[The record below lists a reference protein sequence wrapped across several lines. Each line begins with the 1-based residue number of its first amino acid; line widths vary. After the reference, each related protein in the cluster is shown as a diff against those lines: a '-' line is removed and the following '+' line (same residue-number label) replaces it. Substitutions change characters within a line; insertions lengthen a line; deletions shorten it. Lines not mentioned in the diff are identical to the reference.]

1 MINLIKSYKFAIK
14 YVVGFGTKKIPQNKY
29 KLSIE
34 EYLGLDNN
42 KIPMRI
48 YYSYKSTK
56 KTIIIFLGA
65 SPDGEKHVAV
75 NLLAQNLSSLG
86 YNVFIPR
93 IPPLMSLNISNEN
106 VDWMRHIYNLIHKRK
121 DVDSDNIIGFG
132 ISYGG
137 GMLLKASLESEF
149 LRNPLK
155 SIYLY
160 GAGCNAETILK
171 FITKGE
177 FEVQGNIVKI
187 KPHEWGLTVFF
198 HHFIDEIDFG
208 FSNEKIK
215 EVLQLRVENKKDE
228 SNKKIEELNNQEQ
241 NIAKSI
247 TTGKIN
253 QEVQKLVDQ
262 ILKNKFNYIE
272 DLSCKKICTDVKTK
286 AFILHGAND
295 NMIPYTESIQ
305 LDELL
310 PNSELLISYLFE
322 HKGIASKRNI
332 LFKIKELLRLIQFLA
347 KFYRYNES

>member
-48 YYSYKSTK
+48 YYSHKSTK

-93 IPPLMSLNISNEN
+93 IPPLMLLNISNEN

-121 DVDSDNIIGFG
+121 DVDSNNIIGFG

-149 LRNPLK
+149 QRNPLK
-155 SIYLY
+155 SIYL
-160 GAGCNAETILK
+160 
-171 FITKGE
+171 
-177 FEVQGNIVKI
+177 
-187 KPHEWGLTVFF
+187 
-198 HHFIDEIDFG
+198 
-208 FSNEKIK
+208 S
-215 EVLQLRVENKKDE
+215 ENK
-228 SNKKIEELNNQEQ
+228 
-241 NIAKSI
+241 
-247 TTGKIN
+247 
-253 QEVQKLVDQ
+253 
-262 ILKNKFNYIE
+262 Y
-272 DLSCKKICTDVKTK
+272 
-286 AFILHGAND
+286 
-295 NMIPYTESIQ
+295 
-305 LDELL
+305 
-310 PNSELLISYLFE
+310 
-322 HKGIASKRNI
+322 
-332 LFKIKELLRLIQFLA
+332 
-347 KFYRYNES
+347 